1 MGTPGMRTNLKLEGE
16 KEYRAAISEINSALK
31 VLGSEMKLTKERF
44 SEQAG
49 SMEALSAE
57 HDVLERQYLTQKEK
71 VDALRGA
78 VDLAAKTYGEAST
91 KTNNYKSSLNT
102 AETELLKMEKA
113 LRDTETAME
122 GANKETD
129 KASASL
135 EQFGDSAKAPI
146 KSIVQLGTE
155 SQETGKS
162 VSSIKDKFSSVLG
175 ESKGLGSAINDLGG
189 KFGVSLPDGITKGLD
204 GLGKV
209 NPAALTAAGGIAALV
224 AAVVKVEQALMDMTS
239 EAADWADDI
248 LMFSDQ
254 IGMSTDEVQEWAYAS
269 ELLDVSFDTVKGSI
283 KDLTSNM
290 KSYQDAMAEG
300 AINDQTKAFQELGIS
315 IYDTNGSLRDANDV
329 FMDAVDALGQVQNT
343 TERDALAMSV
353 LGESAQELNP
363 LIAEGTEAFR
373 QYAEDAHEAGYV
385 LSTDALESLQAV
397 DDAQQELLA
406 TQKSV
411 TNQIAGEY
419 APYMAEALGD
429 TKDFID
435 DIGEALTK
443 SKVVES
449 FGSILTSASGLLEPV
464 GELAGFLMPA
474 LSKSLERV
482 AYLFALIADTAN
494 VLVGLLTLNGDMI
507 KTGLGLNMSSGKLS
521 NTQKLYYK
529 DALDYTTYD
538 PNTGMWVGNA
548 ANGYMEAGTG
558 RYVYNASGTDNFL
571 GGFTWVGENGPEL
584 LWLPQGSRIDN
595 AQESRMYGGD
605 TFYITINANKI
616 KELNDLIRMAN
627 DARRMQRMGG

>member
-91 KTNNYKSSLNT
+91 KTNNYKTSLNN
-102 AETELLKMEKA
+102 AEAELSRMEKA
-113 LRDTETAME
+113 LKDNASAME
-122 GANKETD
+122 DAEGKTEKSGKAFSGIKEKFT
-129 KASASL
+129 
-135 EQFGDSAKAPI
+135 
-146 KSIVQLGTE
+146 SI
-155 SQETGKS
+155 
-162 VSSIKDKFSSVLG
+162 LG
-175 ESKGLGSAINDLGG
+175 ESKGLGTAINDLGG
-189 KFGVSLPDGITKGLD
+189 KFGITLPDGITKGLD
-204 GLGKV
+204 SMGKV
-209 NPAALTAAGGIAALV
+209 NPAALAATASIAAL
-224 AAVVKVEQALMDMTS
+224 AAAIVKVEKSLMSMTS
-239 EAADWADDI
+239 EAADWSDDI
-248 LMFSDQ
+248 LMFADQ
-254 IGMSTDEVQEWAYAS
+254 ISMSTDEVQEWAYAS
-269 ELLDVSFDTVKGSI
+269 ELLDVSFDTVKGTM

-290 KSYQDAMAEG
+290 KSYNDAMDEG
-300 AINDQTKAFQELGIS
+300 KTNDQTKAFQELGIT
-315 IYDTNGSLRDANDV
+315 IYDANGELRRANDV
-329 FMDAVDALGQVQNT
+329 FLEVVDALGQIQNT
-343 TERDALAMSV
+343 TERDALAMAT

-363 LIAEGTEAFR
+363 LIVEGSSALQ
-373 QYAEDAHEAGYV
+373 QYAADAHEAGYV

-411 TNQIAGEY
+411 SNQIAGEY

-435 DIGEALTK
+435 KIGQALR
-443 SKVVES
+443 ES
-449 FGSILTSASGLLEPV
+449 GAVDAFGSILTSASSLLEPI
-464 GELAGFLMPA
+464 GMLAEFLMPA
-474 LSKSLERV
+474 LAESMKGV
-482 AYLFALIADTAN
+482 AYLFSVIADVAN
-494 VLVGLLTLNGDMI
+494 VIAGIFTLDWNRI
-507 KTGLGLNMSSGKLS
+507 STALGWNLSSGQLS
-521 NTQKLYYK
+521 NTQKLYFK

-558 RYVYNASGTDNFL
+558 RYVYNASGTDNFP
-571 GGFTWVGENGPEL
+571 GGYTWVGENGPER
-584 LWLPQGSRIDN
+584 LWLPRGSRIDN

>member
-91 KTNNYKSSLNT
+91 KTNNYKTSLNN
-102 AETELLKMEKA
+102 AEAELSRMEKA
-113 LRDTETAME
+113 LKDNASAME
-122 GANKETD
+122 DAEGKAEKSGKAFSGIKEKFT
-129 KASASL
+129 
-135 EQFGDSAKAPI
+135 
-146 KSIVQLGTE
+146 SI
-155 SQETGKS
+155 
-162 VSSIKDKFSSVLG
+162 LG
-175 ESKGLGSAINDLGG
+175 ESKGLGTAINDLAG

-209 NPAALTAAGGIAALV
+209 NPAALAAAGGCAALV
-224 AAVVKVEQALMDMTS
+224 TAVVKVEQALMDMTS

-254 IGMSTDEVQEWAYAS
+254 MGMSTDEVQEWAYAS
-269 ELLDVSFDTVKGSI
+269 ELLDVSFDTIKGSM

-290 KSYQDAMAEG
+290 KSYQDAMEEG
-300 AINDQTKAFQELGIS
+300 SVNDQTKAFQELGIS
-315 IYDTNGSLRDANDV
+315 IYDANGSLRDANDV
-329 FMDAVDALGQVQNT
+329 FMDTVDALGQIQNT
-343 TERDALAMSV
+343 TERDSLAMSV

-363 LIAEGTEAFR
+363 LIVEGTEAFR
-373 QYAEDAHEAGYV
+373 QYANDAQEAGYI

-411 TNQIAGEY
+411 SNQIAGEY

-435 DIGEALTK
+435 DIGESLTK
-443 SKVVES
+443 SKVVDS

-474 LSKSLERV
+474 LAKSLEGV
-482 AYLFALIADTAN
+482 AYMFALIADTAN
-494 VLVGLLTLNGDMI
+494 VLVGLLTLNGDLI

-521 NTQKLYYK
+521 NQQKLTYGE
-529 DALDYTTYD
+529 ALNYTTYD

-548 ANGYMEAGTG
+548 ANGYIEAGTG
-558 RYVYNASGTDNFL
+558 RFVYNASGTDNFH
-571 GGFTWVGENGPEL
+571 GGFTWVGENGPER

-605 TFYITINANKI
+605 TFYITINADKI
-616 KELNDLIRMAN
+616 RELNDLIRMAN